1 MAAQFPATSL
11 NLLSRLKCGGEEVC
25 WQVSWKRF
33 LELYHEPIEMIAR
46 ACYRSHTGGH
56 EPSSGFIE
64 DAVANTV
71 ADFFSRSQYRYDR
84 EKGRLRTYLRILA
97 NARVVDLLRKERPV
111 NQRPLDDATATDLP
125 AESAGESD
133 AFARSLLASLVEDL
147 RASIPL
153 RQFEI
158 FERVKLKH
166 QSPQFV
172 AEDLGIQRA
181 MIDRNIH
188 KAMTA
193 LRQLASH
200 SEYRKSSTGKKTQTS
215 NLKLQF
221 QNFDLK
227 PYGHTRPTQALRP
240 LPGGGCPAYPHPR
253 RRLPHGRSRR
263 HKPRCPTD
271 RGKGARATGNA
282 RSRITRPAPTTSF
295 RALRTPGN

>member
-1 MAAQFPATSL
+1 MAANFPPTSL
-11 NLLSRLKCGGEEVC
+11 NLLTKLKAGGEEGM

-33 LELYHEPIEMIAR
+33 LELYHEPIEVMVR
-46 ACYRSHTGGH
+46 SCYRHHTGGQQ
-56 EPSSGFIE
+56 PSSGFIE

-71 ADFFSRSQYRYDR
+71 ADFFARGQHSYDKS
-84 EKGRLRTYLRILA
+84 KGRLRSYLRMLT

-111 NQRPLDDATATDLP
+111 DQRPLDEANTASLP
-125 AESAGESD
+125 AESPGESD

-172 AEDLGIQRA
+172 AEDLGIQRS

-193 LRQLASH
+193 LRQLAAQP
-200 SEYRKSSTGKKTQTS
+200 EYQEEFY
-215 NLKLQF
+215 Q
-221 QNFDLK
+221 
-227 PYGHTRPTQALRP
+227 
-240 LPGGGCPAYPHPR
+240 
-253 RRLPHGRSRR
+253 
-263 HKPRCPTD
+263 
-271 RGKGARATGNA
+271 
-282 RSRITRPAPTTSF
+282 
-295 RALRTPGN
+295 